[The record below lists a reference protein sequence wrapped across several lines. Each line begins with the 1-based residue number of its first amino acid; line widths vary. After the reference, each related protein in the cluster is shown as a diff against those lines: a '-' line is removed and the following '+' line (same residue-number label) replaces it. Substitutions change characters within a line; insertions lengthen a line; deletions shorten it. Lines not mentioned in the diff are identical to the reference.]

1 LQQYLPCGII
11 VGTHGVRG
19 DVKAD
24 AWCDSPQ
31 ILAALSHIY
40 LKEKDAFRAIA
51 VTHASVHKGMVLLHL
66 EGCDSLDDAILW
78 KGKEFYADRAD
89 IPLKKGAHFIADLIG
104 LSVIDA
110 QTDRNY
116 GVITDVINRGASDIY
131 EIKMPNEK
139 TAYLP
144 AVAEFVQKTDLEN
157 GVFVT
162 PIPGIFDE
170 WEDTSV

>member
-1 LQQYLPCGII
+1 MQQYLPCGII

-40 LKEKDAFRAIA
+40 LKENEAYRPIAI
-51 VTHASVHKGMVLLHL
+51 THASIHKGMVLLHL

-78 KGKEFYADRAD
+78 KGKEFFADRAD
-89 IPLKKGAHFIADLIG
+89 IPLEEGAHFIADLIG
-104 LSVIDA
+104 LCVIDA
-110 QTDRNY
+110 NTERNY
-116 GVITDVINRGASDIY
+116 GIITDVINRGASDIY
-131 EIKMPNEK
+131 EIRMPNQK

-144 AVAEFVQKTDLEN
+144 AVSEFVAKTDLKK
-157 GVFVT
+157 GIFVT

-170 WEDTSV
+170 WDDKTV